1 MDRKTCSLFRK
12 VDYHPGPRHLPMN
25 GRKKGVESEC
35 RKKKAYSPIAAALG
49 GLGDPALKS
58 EPARVFCAIVW

>member
-12 VDYHPGPRHLPMN
+12 VDCHQGPRHLPMN
-25 GRKKGVESEC
+25 GRKKGVETSVE
-35 RKKKAYSPIAAALG
+35 KAYSPIAAALG